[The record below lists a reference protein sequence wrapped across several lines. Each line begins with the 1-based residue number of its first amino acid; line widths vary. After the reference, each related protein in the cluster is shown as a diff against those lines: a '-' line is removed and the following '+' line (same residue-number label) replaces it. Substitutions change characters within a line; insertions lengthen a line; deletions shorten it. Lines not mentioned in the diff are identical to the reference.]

1 LSSHY
6 YIIGIL
12 NKIEDIMIYSEPIVG
27 RRVEKINIGEIEIK
41 KAEDKKLFSLL
52 SLGITKDFDCQIE
65 FGENF
70 NL

>member
-1 LSSHY
+1 
-6 YIIGIL
+6 
-12 NKIEDIMIYSEPIVG
+12 MIYFEPIVE